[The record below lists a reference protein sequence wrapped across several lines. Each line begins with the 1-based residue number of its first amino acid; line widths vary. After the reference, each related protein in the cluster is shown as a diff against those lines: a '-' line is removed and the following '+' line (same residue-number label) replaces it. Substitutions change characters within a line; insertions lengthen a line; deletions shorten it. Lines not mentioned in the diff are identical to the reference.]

1 MDPLT
6 KTYVSLGLVVL
17 ALFEFITA
25 MYVYGKKPP
34 RPHGRA
40 VMRIHRIGGY
50 VFLVYFVWI
59 SWVCV
64 DLMGRLAQAGQPL
77 DVRGFGHGFFAMALF
92 AVLMIKISFARFYRR
107 FLTSIPT
114 LGIIV
119 ASGTL
124 VLWGIAGWMF
134 LILLQN

>member
-6 KTYVSLGLVVL
+6 KTYFALVLVFL

-25 MYVYGKKPP
+25 MFVYGKKPP
-34 RPHGRA
+34 RPNGKRI
-40 VMRIHRIGGY
+40 MRIHRIGGY
-50 VFLVYFVWI
+50 LFLVYFAWI

-77 DVRGFGHGFFAMALF
+77 DVRGFTHGFFAMALF
-92 AVLMIKISFARFYRR
+92 VVLLLKISFARFYRR
-107 FLTSIPT
+107 YIAHVPA
-114 LGIIV
+114 LGMGV
-119 ASGTL
+119 AAGTL

-134 LILLQN
+134 LILMQK

>member
-6 KTYVSLGLVVL
+6 KTYFALVLVFL

-34 RPHGRA
+34 RPHGKYIMRA
-40 VMRIHRIGGY
+40 HRIGGY
-50 VFLVYFVWI
+50 VFLVYFAWI

-64 DLMGRLAQAGQPL
+64 DLMGRLAQAGHPL
-77 DVRGFGHGFFAMALF
+77 DVRGFYHGFFAMVLFVAL
-92 AVLMIKISFARFYRR
+92 LLKISFARFYRQYIR
-107 FLTSIPT
+107 GIPY
-114 LGIIV
+114 LGMFV
-119 ASGTL
+119 AGGTL

>member
-6 KTYVSLGLVVL
+6 KTYFALVLVFL

-34 RPHGRA
+34 RPNGKL

-50 VFLVYFVWI
+50 VFLAYFAWI

-77 DVRGFGHGFFAMALF
+77 DVRGFYHGFLAMALF
-92 AVLMIKISFARFYRR
+92 AILLLKISFARFYRR
-107 FLTSIPT
+107 YISHIPA
-114 LGIIV
+114 LGMIV
-119 ASGTL
+119 AAGTL

-134 LILLQN
+134 LILMQR